1 MGGKISA
8 GMHAATNSA
17 AAEAHSEP
25 PGKGPQGDEHYDASK
40 AASTDTLNRGAEH
53 ASQSFEDTDSELLF
67 TSRSEFM
74 PDALLVEEEA
84 TDNEAEGVSSQY
96 SDSSRGLLDDA
107 INGLWDGAASAVVE
121 YAAIFNASPTTA
133 FIFS

>member
-8 GMHAATNSA
+8 GMHAATDA
-17 AAEAHSEP
+17 AAADTHSEP
-25 PGKGPQGDEHYDASK
+25 PGKEPQGDEHYDASK

-67 TSRSEFM
+67 TSKSEFM

-121 YAAIFNASPTTA
+121 YAAVFNASPTTVL
-133 FIFS
+133 IFS